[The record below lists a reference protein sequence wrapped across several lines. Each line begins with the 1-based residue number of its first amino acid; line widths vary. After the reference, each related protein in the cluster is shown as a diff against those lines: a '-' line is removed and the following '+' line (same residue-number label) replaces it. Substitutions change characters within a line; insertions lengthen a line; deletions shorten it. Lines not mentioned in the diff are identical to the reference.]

1 MLYFR
6 FTRGDLIS
14 LDFTLTNSAG
24 NPIDVTN
31 LALTGGVRL
40 RGFYAPFTITKG
52 NAALGQ
58 CTITA
63 IPSVTA
69 LWPVAILE
77 AQIKADGG
85 GNNVKRSEKFRL
97 EIELE
102 V

>member
-14 LDFTLTNSAG
+14 IDFALANAAG

-31 LALTGGVRL
+31 LALTAGVKL
-40 RGFYAPFTITKG
+40 RGFTAPFTVTKG

-77 AQIKADGG
+77 GQIKADGG
-85 GNNVKRSEKFRL
+85 GTNIKRSEKFRL